1 VQREADTMSSERLE
15 VHLNNTYTSDY
26 KLTSTAQIW
35 DGKAMLN
42 EWTTNDPRAL
52 VHQGIEAAEPNVFE
66 QNRMKQAVEKAATL
80 FQATKITIIGK

>member
-1 VQREADTMSSERLE
+1 MNEANIMPSERLE
-15 VHLNNTYTSDY
+15 VHLNNTYLDM
-26 KLTSTAQIW
+26 KLVSTGQIW
-35 DGKAMLN
+35 DGNAKLN

-66 QNRMKQAVEKAATL
+66 QNRIKQAVERAATL